1 MSQLSRARDM
11 VYALPPIAPVLKA
24 DKDRY
29 QPGEVLKA
37 NCTSSPARPAANLTI
52 YINEEAIRSSE
63 TSLHPSESGLLWT
76 SVKADVKVT
85 PELFLGGRLRVA
97 CLATVYDV
105 YRSSANLDFF
115 TPDTD
120 PRPER
125 ITLNSASK
133 CFQSWILLFLL
144 FLLPVVMGQDYLVP
158 FVEYEDYDEK
168 YETVARSSLLGG

>member
-1 MSQLSRARDM
+1 MLTFPFIPFQL
-11 VYALPPIAPVLKA
+11 
-24 DKDRY
+24 
-29 QPGEVLKA
+29 
-37 NCTSSPARPAANLTI
+37 
-52 YINEEAIRSSE
+52 RSSE

-125 ITLNSASK
+125 SK
-133 CFQSWILLFLL
+133 CPLATNIIFLAVDTTTENMFFLFL
-144 FLLPVVMGQDYLVP
+144 FCEDCMVKVP
-158 FVEYEDYDEK
+158 E
-168 YETVARSSLLGG
+168 VANIIER

>member
-1 MSQLSRARDM
+1 MLYRKYSITNFNNFLRLIP
-11 VYALPPIAPVLKA
+11 ALPPIAPVLKA

-29 QPGEVLKA
+29 QPGEL
-37 NCTSSPARPAANLTI
+37 
-52 YINEEAIRSSE
+52 RSSE

-125 ITLNSASK
+125 SKYTLATNNT
-133 CFQSWILLFLL
+133 FL
-144 FLLPVVMGQDYLVP
+144 
-158 FVEYEDYDEK
+158 
-168 YETVARSSLLGG
+168 A